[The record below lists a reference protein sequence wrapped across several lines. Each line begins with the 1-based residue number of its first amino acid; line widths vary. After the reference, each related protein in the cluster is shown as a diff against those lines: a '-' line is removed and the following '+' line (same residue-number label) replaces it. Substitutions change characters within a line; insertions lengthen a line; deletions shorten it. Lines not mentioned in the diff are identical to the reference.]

1 VDDDLSTDQQ
11 VLVDAAARFAE
22 DTFPIAK
29 LRERAFDDDAFAA
42 AYRRQA
48 GELGWFSLVV
58 PEEHGGGSVSGNGA
72 LDAALVAYTRGRLLQ
87 PVGFVGA
94 NVVAHA
100 IATSGT
106 GPDGGAQRERA
117 LAALMAGDAPG
128 AWVVGNLS
136 GAPALDGAVD
146 ATPNRDGPDG
156 DGWSLSGTAVM
167 VEDADATAWLLVAAA
182 TPEGPAQLLVAPGTA
197 GVSFAPVDGLD
208 LSRRY
213 ADVTFTGAAIPASAL
228 VGAIGDR
235 AFGERLLAL
244 ASTLTVAECV
254 GAMHQELEMTVDY
267 AKQRIA
273 FGRPI
278 GSFQAIK
285 HLLADTSTMLE
296 VSKAV
301 ALAAASQVGDDDP
314 HAAQAA
320 SQAKAFVADAAMD
333 QAQACFQVFGGIS
346 FTWEHDQHLFFRRI
360 TTGAEQFG
368 NAGWH
373 REHVC
378 VLAGIGRVA

>member
-11 VLVDAAARFAE
+11 VLVDAATRFAE

-29 LRERAFDDDAFAA
+29 LRERAFDDAAFAA

-58 PEEHGGGSVSGNGA
+58 PEEQGGGSVSGNGV

-94 NVVAHA
+94 NVVAYA
-100 IATSGT
+100 IATAGT
-106 GPDGGAQRERA
+106 DAQRAEA
-117 LAALMAGDAPG
+117 LPTLMGGEAPG
-128 AWVVGNLS
+128 AWAVGNLS
-136 GAPALDGAVD
+136 GAPALDGVVD
-146 ATPNRDGPDG
+146 ATPNG
-156 DGWSLSGTAVM
+156 DGWSLSGAAVM
-167 VEDADATAWLLVAAA
+167 VEDADAGAWLLVSA
-182 TPEGPAQLLVAPGTA
+182 TTPDGPVQLLVAPGTA
-197 GVSFAPVDGLD
+197 AVSFAPVDGLD

-213 ADVTFTGAAIPASAL
+213 ADVTFTGASVPASAL
-228 VGAIGDR
+228 VGEVGDR
-235 AFGERLLAL
+235 ALAERLLAL
-244 ASTLTVAECV
+244 ASVLTVAECV
-254 GAMHQELEMTVDY
+254 GAMHQEFEMTVDY

-301 ALAAASQVGDDDP
+301 ALAAAGQVGDDDP

-368 NAGWH
+368 DAAWH

>member
-1 VDDDLSTDQQ
+1 VDDDLSADQQ
-11 VLVDAAARFAE
+11 VLVDAATRFAE
-22 DTFPIAK
+22 DTFPVTK
-29 LRERAFDDDAFAA
+29 LRERAFDDAAFAA

-58 PEEHGGGSVSGNGA
+58 PEEQGGGSVSGNGV

-94 NVVAHA
+94 NVVAYA
-100 IATSGT
+100 IATAGT
-106 GPDGGAQRERA
+106 DAQRAGA
-117 LAALMAGDAPG
+117 LTALIAGDAPG
-128 AWVVGNLS
+128 AWVVGDLS
-136 GAPALDGAVD
+136 GAPALDGVVD
-146 ATPNRDGPDG
+146 ATPNG
-156 DGWSLSGTAVM
+156 DGWSLSGSAVM
-167 VEDADATAWLLVAAA
+167 VDDADDTAWLLVAAA
-182 TPEGPAQLLVAPGTA
+182 TPDGPAQLLVAPGAA

-213 ADVTFTGAAIPASAL
+213 ADVSFTGAAVPASAL
-228 VGAIGDR
+228 VGEIGDR
-235 AFGERLLAL
+235 TFAERLLTL

-254 GAMHQELEMTVDY
+254 GAMHQELDMTVDY

-301 ALAAASQVGDDDP
+301 ALAAAGQAGDDDA

-368 NAGWH
+368 DASWH

-378 VLAGIGRVA
+378 VLAGIGSGN

>member
-1 VDDDLSTDQQ
+1 MDDDLSADQQ
-11 VLVDAAARFAE
+11 VLVDAATRFAE
-22 DTFPIAK
+22 DTFPVTK
-29 LRERAFDDDAFAA
+29 LRERAFDDAAFAA

-58 PEEHGGGSVSGNGA
+58 PEEQGGGSVSGNGV

-94 NVVAHA
+94 NVVAYA
-100 IATSGT
+100 IATAGT
-106 GPDGGAQRERA
+106 DAQRAGA
-117 LAALMAGDAPG
+117 LTALIAGDAPG
-128 AWVVGNLS
+128 AWVVGDLS
-136 GAPALDGAVD
+136 GAPALDGVVD
-146 ATPNRDGPDG
+146 ATPNG
-156 DGWSLSGTAVM
+156 DGWSLSGSAVM
-167 VEDADATAWLLVAAA
+167 VEDADDTAWLLVAAA
-182 TPEGPAQLLVAPGTA
+182 TPDGPAQLLVAPGAA

-213 ADVTFTGAAIPASAL
+213 ADVSFTGAAVPASAL
-228 VGAIGDR
+228 VGEIGDR
-235 AFGERLLAL
+235 TFAERLLTL

-254 GAMHQELEMTVDY
+254 GAMHQELDMTVDY

-301 ALAAASQVGDDDP
+301 ALAAAGQAGDDDA

-368 NAGWH
+368 DASWH

-378 VLAGIGRVA
+378 VLAGIGSGN

>member
-1 VDDDLSTDQQ
+1 VDEDLSTDQQ
-11 VLVDAAARFAE
+11 VLVDAATRFAE
-22 DTFPIAK
+22 DTFPITK
-29 LRERAFDDDAFAA
+29 LREDAFDDAAFAA

-58 PEEHGGGSVSGNGA
+58 PEEHGGGSVSGNGV

-87 PVGFVGA
+87 PAGFVGA
-94 NVVAHA
+94 NVVAYA
-100 IATSGT
+100 IATAGT
-106 GPDGGAQRERA
+106 DAQREGA
-117 LAALMAGDAPG
+117 LAALMAGEAPG
-128 AWVVGNLS
+128 AWIVGDLS
-136 GAPALDGAVD
+136 GAPALDGVVEAV
-146 ATPNRDGPDG
+146 AAA
-156 DGWSLSGTAVM
+156 DGWLLSGTAAM
-167 VEDADATAWLLVAAA
+167 VEDAGADAWLLVVAA
-182 TPEGPAQLLVAPGTA
+182 TPDGTAQLLVAPGTA

-213 ADVTFTGAAIPASAL
+213 ADVTFTGATAPASAL
-228 VGAIGDR
+228 VGAVGDR
-235 AFGERLLAL
+235 AFAERLLAL
-244 ASTLTVAECV
+244 ANVLTVAECV
-254 GAMHQELEMTVDY
+254 GAMHQEFEMTVDY

-301 ALAAASQVGDDDP
+301 ALAAARQAGDDDP

-368 NAGWH
+368 DAAWH

-378 VLAGIGRVA
+378 ALAGIGSVVR

>member
-1 VDDDLSTDQQ
+1 MDEDLSTDQQ
-11 VLVDAAARFAE
+11 VLVDAATRFAE

-29 LRERAFDDDAFAA
+29 LRGRAFDDAEFAA

-48 GELGWFSLVV
+48 AELGWFSLVV
-58 PEEHGGGSVSGNGA
+58 PEAHGGGSVSGNGV

-94 NVVAHA
+94 NVVACA
-100 IATSGT
+100 IATAGT
-106 GPDGGAQRERA
+106 DEQRAGA
-117 LAALMAGDAPG
+117 LAAIMAGEAPAG
-128 AWVVGNLS
+128 WVVGNVF
-136 GAPALDGAVD
+136 GAPQLDGVID
-146 ATPNRDGPDG
+146 ATRSG
-156 DGWSLSGTAVM
+156 DGWSLTGTAVM
-167 VEDADATAWLLVAAA
+167 VEDADPGAWLLVSAA
-182 TPEGPAQLLVAPGTA
+182 TPDGPAQLLVAPGA
-197 GVSFAPVDGLD
+197 SGVSFAPVDGLD

-213 ADVTFTGAAIPASAL
+213 TDVTFFDVAVPASGL
-228 VGAIGDR
+228 VGTPGDR
-235 AFGERLLAL
+235 ALGEQLLTL

-285 HLLADTSTMLE
+285 HLLADSSTMLE

-301 ALAAASQVGDDDP
+301 ALAAARQAGEGDA

-320 SQAKAFVADAAMD
+320 SQAKAFVGDAAMD
-333 QAQACFQVFGGIS
+333 HVQACFQVFGGIS

-360 TTGAEQFG
+360 TMGAEQFG
-368 NAGWH
+368 DAAWH

-378 VLAGIGRVA
+378 VLAGIGSEN

>member
-1 VDDDLSTDQQ
+1 MDEDLSTDQQ
-11 VLVDAAARFAE
+11 VLVDAATRFAE
-22 DTFPIAK
+22 DTFPITK
-29 LRERAFDDDAFAA
+29 LREGAFDDAAFAA

-58 PEEHGGGSVSGNGA
+58 PEEHGGGSVSGNGV

-94 NVVAHA
+94 NVVAYA
-100 IATSGT
+100 IATAGT
-106 GPDGGAQRERA
+106 DAQRDGA
-117 LAALMAGDAPG
+117 LPALMAGEAPG

-136 GAPALDGAVD
+136 GAPTLGGVVD
-146 ATPNRDGPDG
+146 ATPNGDGPNG

-167 VEDADATAWLLVAAA
+167 VEDADASAWLLVAAA
-182 TPEGPAQLLVAPGTA
+182 TPDGPAQLLVAPGTA

-213 ADVTFTGAAIPASAL
+213 TDVTFTGAAVPASAL
-228 VGAIGDR
+228 VGAIGDP
-235 AFGERLLAL
+235 ALAERLLAL

-301 ALAAASQVGDDDP
+301 ALAAALQTGDDDP

-320 SQAKAFVADAAMD
+320 SQAKAFVADTAMD
-333 QAQACFQVFGGIS
+333 QAQACLQVFGGIS

-368 NAGWH
+368 DAAWH

-378 VLAGIGRVA
+378 VLAGIGSGN

>member
-1 VDDDLSTDQQ
+1 MDEDLSTDQQ
-11 VLVDAAARFAE
+11 VLVDAAVRFAE
-22 DTFPIAK
+22 DTFPITK
-29 LRERAFDDDAFAA
+29 LREGAFDDAAFAA
-42 AYRRQA
+42 AYRRTA

-58 PEEHGGGSVSGNGA
+58 PEEHGGGNVSGNGV

-87 PVGFVGA
+87 PAGFVGA

-100 IATSGT
+100 IATAGT
-106 GPDGGAQRERA
+106 DAQREGA
-117 LAALMAGDAPG
+117 LAALVAGEAPG
-128 AWVVGNLS
+128 AWIVGDPS
-136 GAPALDGAVD
+136 GAPALDGVVEARAAD
-146 ATPNRDGPDG
+146 

-167 VEDADATAWLLVAAA
+167 VEDADDAAWLLVAAA
-182 TPEGPAQLLVAPGTA
+182 TPDGPTQLLVAPGTA

-213 ADVTFTGAAIPASAL
+213 ADVTFTGATVPVSAL
-228 VGAIGDR
+228 VGAVGDR
-235 AFGERLLAL
+235 ALAERLLTL
-244 ASTLTVAECV
+244 ANVLTVAECV
-254 GAMHQELEMTVDY
+254 GAMHQEFEVTVDY

-301 ALAAASQVGDDDP
+301 ALAAARQAGDDDP

-333 QAQACFQVFGGIS
+333 HAQACFQVFGGIS

-368 NAGWH
+368 DAAWH

-378 VLAGIGRVA
+378 VLAGIGSAR

>member
-1 VDDDLSTDQQ
+1 VDEDLSTDQQ
-11 VLVDAAARFAE
+11 VLVDAAARFAD
-22 DTFPIAK
+22 DTFPITK
-29 LRERAFDDDAFAA
+29 LRERAFDDAAFAA

-48 GELGWFSLVV
+48 AELGWFSLVV

-87 PVGFVGA
+87 PAGFVGA

-100 IATSGT
+100 IAVAGA
-106 GPDGGAQRERA
+106 DAQRAEA
-117 LAALMAGDAPG
+117 LPVLMNGDAPG
-128 AWVVGNLS
+128 AWIVGDLS
-136 GAPALDGAVD
+136 GAPALDGVVAV
-146 ATPNRDGPDG
+146 APNG
-156 DGWSLSGTAVM
+156 DGWTLSGTAVM
-167 VEDADATAWLLVAAA
+167 VEDADATAWLLVSAA
-182 TPEGPAQLLVAPGTA
+182 TPDGPAQLLVAPGAA
-197 GVSFAPVDGLD
+197 GVSFAPFDGLD

-213 ADVTFTGAAIPASAL
+213 ADVTFTDAAVPASAL
-228 VGAIGDR
+228 VGATGDR
-235 AFGERLLAL
+235 EFAEQLLTL
-244 ASTLTVAECV
+244 ATVLTVAECV
-254 GAMHQELEMTVDY
+254 GAMHQEFEMTVDY

-301 ALAAASQVGDDDP
+301 ALAAARQAGEGDP

-320 SQAKAFVADAAMD
+320 SQAKSFVADAAMD
-333 QAQACFQVFGGIS
+333 HAQACFQVFGGIS
-346 FTWEHDQHLFFRRI
+346 FTWEHDQHLFYRRI

-368 NAGWH
+368 DAAWH
-373 REHVC
+373 REHIC
-378 VLAGIGRVA
+378 VLAGIGSGN

>member
-22 DTFPIAK
+22 DTFPITK
-29 LRERAFDDDAFAA
+29 LRERAFDDAAFAA

-58 PEEHGGGSVSGNGA
+58 PEEQGGGSVSGNGV

-94 NVVAHA
+94 NLVAYA
-100 IATSGT
+100 IATAGT
-106 GPDGGAQRERA
+106 DAQREGA
-117 LAALMAGDAPG
+117 LAALMAGEAPG

-136 GAPALDGAVD
+136 GAPLLDGVID
-146 ATPNRDGPDG
+146 ATPNG

-167 VEDADATAWLLVAAA
+167 VEDADDTAWLLVAAA
-182 TPEGPAQLLVAPGTA
+182 TADGPAQLLVAPGTA

-213 ADVTFTGAAIPASAL
+213 ADVTFAGASVPASAL
-228 VGAIGDR
+228 VGAIGDG
-235 AFGERLLAL
+235 ALAERLLTL

-301 ALAAASQVGDDDP
+301 ALAAARQAGDDDP

-368 NAGWH
+368 DAAWH

-378 VLAGIGRVA
+378 VLAGIGSGN

>member
-1 VDDDLSTDQQ
+1 LDDDLSTDQQ

-29 LRERAFDDDAFAA
+29 LRERAFDDADFAD

-48 GELGWFSLVV
+48 AELGWFSLVV
-58 PEEHGGGSVSGNGA
+58 PEEHGGGSVSGNGV

-94 NVVAHA
+94 NVVACA
-100 IATSGT
+100 LATAGT
-106 GPDGGAQRERA
+106 DAQREGA
-117 LAALMAGDAPG
+117 LAEIMAGEAPA
-128 AWVVGNLS
+128 AWVVGNAF
-136 GAPALDGAVD
+136 GAPQLDGVID
-146 ATPNRDGPDG
+146 AAPNG
-156 DGWSLSGTAVM
+156 DGWSLTGTAVM
-167 VEDADATAWLLVAAA
+167 VEDADAGAWLLVSAA
-182 TPEGPAQLLVAPGTA
+182 TPDGPAQLLVAPGTD

-213 ADVTFTGAAIPASAL
+213 ADVTFSGAAVPASAV
-228 VGAIGDR
+228 VGSVGDR
-235 AFGERLLAL
+235 ALGERLLAL
-244 ASTLTVAECV
+244 ASALTVAECV

-285 HLLADTSTMLE
+285 HLLADSSTMLE

-301 ALAAASQVGDDDP
+301 ALAAARQTGDGDP

-320 SQAKAFVADAAMD
+320 SQAKAFVGDAAMD
-333 QAQACFQVFGGIS
+333 HAQACFQVFGGIS

-368 NAGWH
+368 DAAWH

-378 VLAGIGRVA
+378 VLAGIGSGT